1 MMMQKKNAIAQG
13 FGVRIWEEERKT
25 LCWFFFQI
33 NPSIS
38 CKLALSNEEN
48 LLSNSC
54 YIYTNGHGVRRK
66 KKNKNEERI
75 KEKGTKKK
83 KKRNKVCISCYY

>member
-1 MMMQKKNAIAQG
+1 MLSTRFWGKDLGRGKKNLMLVFLPNQP
-13 FGVRIWEEERKT
+13 
-25 LCWFFFQI
+25 L
-33 NPSIS
+33 IS

-48 LLSNSC
+48 LLSNSY